1 MLRPTA
7 INVKPKE
14 NYLLDVKFDNNETK
28 TFDVKP
34 YIKGTWFEELKNIDY
49 FNNVKTDG
57 FTVVWEHGQDICPDD
72 LYYLSK

>member
-14 NYLLDVKFDNNETK
+14 NYLLEVKFDNNETK

-34 YIKGTWFEELKNIDY
+34 YIKGTWFEAVSYTHLISAIGV
-49 FNNVKTDG
+49 FN
-57 FTVVWEHGQDICPDD
+57 
-72 LYYLSK
+72 S

>member
-14 NYLLDVKFDNNETK
+14 NYLLEVKFDNNETK

-34 YIKGTWFEELKNIDY
+34 YIKGTWFEELK
-49 FNNVKTDG
+49 
-57 FTVVWEHGQDICPDD
+57 
-72 LYYLSK
+72 LSLIHI